1 MKKKIRDLT
10 LNDMPKCWNKLFA
23 INEALMILFMAK
35 TDKQFNYAKS
45 TIPND
50 ILDIEVEF

>member
-10 LNDMPKCWNKLFA
+10 LNDTPKCWDKLFK

-35 TDKQFNYAKS
+35 SEEQFNYAKS

>member
-10 LNDMPKCWNKLFA
+10 LNDMPKCWNKLFK
-23 INEALMILFMAK
+23 INEALMILFLSK
-35 TDKQFNYAKS
+35 TDEQFNYAKS
-45 TIPND
+45 TIPDD

>member
-1 MKKKIRDLT
+1 MKKKIIDLT
-10 LNDMPKCWNKLFA
+10 LNDAKKCWNKLFT

-45 TIPND
+45 TIPKD

>member
-10 LNDMPKCWNKLFA
+10 LNDMPKCWNKLFE

-35 TDKQFNYAKS
+35 TEEQFNYSKS
-45 TIPND
+45 TIPD
-50 ILDIEVEF
+50 SILDIEVEF